1 MGGNAFQFWC
11 KNSKH
16 FVLDIALSDELVKSL
31 SRESSPE
38 KMECQNFDETPSW
51 KHNKADQLTASQ
63 ILGLDEKF
71 EKKSNSSG
79 SETRQ
84 NGQKG

>member
-1 MGGNAFQFWC
+1 M
-11 KNSKH
+11 KS
-16 FVLDIALSDELVKSL
+16 LSL

-38 KMECQNFDETPSW
+38 KNERPNLAENRDERSW

-79 SETRQ
+79 SETRA
-84 NGQKG
+84 NTQKK